1 MSQLD
6 EVKEQ
11 IKNSFSRIGQQIQE
25 SESYTQLQDS
35 YQNMTPVAQKLT
47 WVSGFVLAL
56 FLVLFYPM
64 TLFFS
69 SQTAMES
76 FEQKRDLIREL
87 FRTYRDSSAQS
98 SLLPPPSPENLKM
111 TINAI
116 LGRAD
121 LLPEQNIGVTESSTE
136 GKLIPSSLVSHV
148 LEVKLA
154 KLNLKQIVDI
164 GYTIIGI
171 SDSVKMKDL
180 IISANSLDT
189 RYFDVT
195 YKLYALKVPEV
206 TAEPPPEIEAKP
218 KKGSNSK
225 TEDSTKG
232 LDE

>member
-6 EVKEQ
+6 DLKEQ
-11 IKNSFSRIGQQIQE
+11 IKNSFTRIGQQIQE

-47 WVSGFVLAL
+47 WVSGFVLVL

-69 SQTAMES
+69 SQTSMES

-87 FRTYRDSSAQS
+87 FRTYRESSAQS
-98 SLLPPPSPENLKM
+98 SIIPPPSPENLKM
-111 TINAI
+111 TLNSI
-116 LGRAD
+116 LTHAD
-121 LLPEQNIGVTESSTE
+121 LLPEQNIGVSESIVE
-136 GKLIPSSLVSHV
+136 GKLIPNSLVSHV
-148 LEVKLA
+148 IEVKLA

-164 GYTIIGI
+164 GYTIVGI
-171 SDSVKMKDL
+171 SESVKMKDL
-180 IISANSLDT
+180 VISANSLDT

-206 TAEPPPEIEAKP
+206 IPEPPPEIEKP
-218 KKGSNSK
+218 KKGAPIK
-225 TEDSTKG
+225 KEDKG
-232 LDE
+232 SDE